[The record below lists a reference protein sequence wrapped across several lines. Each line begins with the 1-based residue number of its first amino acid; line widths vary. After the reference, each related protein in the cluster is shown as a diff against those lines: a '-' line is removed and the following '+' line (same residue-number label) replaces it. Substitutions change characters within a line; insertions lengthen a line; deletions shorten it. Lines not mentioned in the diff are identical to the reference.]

1 MSLEEVECLCA
12 CDGAPV
18 FSVNYEN
25 YERMSVD
32 DAVGLVNRLRAGEQP
47 PPGARGEVPHE
58 FGRVNHRLSGAE
70 APR

>member
-1 MSLEEVECLCA
+1 MSVEEVECLCA

-32 DAVGLVNRLRAGEQP
+32 DAVGLVSRLRAGEQP

-58 FGRVNHRLSGAE
+58 FGRVNHRLSGLE

>member
-1 MSLEEVECLCA
+1 LEEVECLCA

-32 DAVGLVNRLRAGEQP
+32 DAVEMVKRMRDGEQP
-47 PPGARGEVPHE
+47 PPGARGEVPQE
-58 FGRVNHRLSGAE
+58 FGPVSRRMTGLE